1 MLDHLANATAQET
14 TIGADGLACH
24 FTMGEHTIKA
34 VDGVRF
40 RAERGQFVAITGPSG
55 CGKSTLL
62 NLLGALETPTAGTLR
77 IAGVDVGA
85 LRGRAADHFRR
96 TKVGFVFQA
105 FNLIPNLS
113 ALENVLLPMELARR
127 SGRGRE
133 ARARELLAQVGMEDR
148 MQHRP
153 ARLSGGQQQ
162 RVAIARALAND
173 PAVILA
179 DEPTGNLDAKSKRM
193 IGELLK
199 RLAHAGRTVVV
210 VTHDRV
216 IAQQADVAIELEDGR
231 IVTQRQHSQQPGEGY
246 RRPR

>member
-1 MLDHLANATAQET
+1 MLDPLANARAQET
-14 TIGADGLACH
+14 TIVADGLACH
-24 FTMGEHTIKA
+24 FTIGEHTIKA

-62 NLLGALETPTAGTLR
+62 HLLGALETPTAGTLCV
-77 IAGVDVGA
+77 AGVDVGA

-96 TKVGFVFQA
+96 TNVGFVFQA

-113 ALENVLLPMELARR
+113 ALENVMLPMELAGR

-133 ARARELLAQVGMEDR
+133 ARARELLAQVEMADR

-216 IAQQADVAIELEDGR
+216 IAQHADVAIELEDGR
-231 IVTQRQHSQQPGEGY
+231 IVTQRRPSQQPGEDY